1 MLSTPL
7 PTTNPP
13 LLLRCSCRPA
23 SVTCSTTWAWSRSR
37 SAPSSVPTRCACK
50 RVRIDGRRDGY
61 GPVPPPSAPLPT
73 RGHPPSPLSISG
85 ADPGGARR
93 LQPAARLPR
102 LRRDAQWRRVP
113 LSHVLRQRHRHEEQL
128 LQLRAGPRRLLPHHQ
143 PLHHMARHR
152 RRPPH
157 PQPLHMR
164 PRLSTRQPHP
174 ARRPSHAHATR
185 ADACACIHRHR
196 PMHVTMQAARP

>member
-1 MLSTPL
+1 MDGGMDVGQSHL
-7 PTTNPP
+7 P
-13 LLLRCSCRPA
+13 
-23 SVTCSTTWAWSRSR
+23 
-37 SAPSSVPTRCACK
+37 
-50 RVRIDGRRDGY
+50 
-61 GPVPPPSAPLPT
+61 PPPSP
-73 RGHPPSPLSISG
+73 RGATLHLLPPSPPSISSLHLLPPPPPSHLHPPPPPSISG

-93 LQPAARLPR
+93 LQPTARLPC

-143 PLHHMARHR
+143 PLHRMARHR

-157 PQPLHMR
+157 PQPRHMHPRLAPAKRTRHEDPHMR
-164 PRLSTRQPHP
+164 MP
-174 ARRPSHAHATR
+174 HAHVTCTSH
-185 ADACACIHRHR
+185 ACACIHRHR

>member
-1 MLSTPL
+1 MQACTHRWTDGWIWASPTSLRPPPHAGPPSISSLHLHPPPPPSISTL
-7 PTTNPP
+7 H
-13 LLLRCSCRPA
+13 LLRPISSLHLLRPI
-23 SVTCSTTWAWSRSR
+23 
-37 SAPSSVPTRCACK
+37 SSVPS
-50 RVRIDGRRDGY
+50 
-61 GPVPPPSAPLPT
+61 PP
-73 RGHPPSPLSISG
+73 SISG

-143 PLHHMARHR
+143 PLHRMARHR

-157 PQPLHMR
+157 PQPRHMHPRLAPAKRTRHEDPHMR
-164 PRLSTRQPHP
+164 MP
-174 ARRPSHAHATR
+174 HAHVTCTSH
-185 ADACACIHRHR
+185 ACACMHRHR
-196 PMHVTMQAARP
+196 PMHVAMQAARP